1 MLSSQPYLSFHSLVW
16 RPCPSQTTLSLIC
29 HDKLDEV
36 LSVEQDLTRDSRL
49 PFESL
54 QTGQYKVNFILK

>member
-16 RPCPSQTTLSLIC
+16 HPCPSQTTLSLIY
-29 HDKLDEV
+29 HDGFDEV

-49 PFESL
+49 SFAEL
-54 QTGQYKVNFILK
+54 QTGQYKVNFNLK